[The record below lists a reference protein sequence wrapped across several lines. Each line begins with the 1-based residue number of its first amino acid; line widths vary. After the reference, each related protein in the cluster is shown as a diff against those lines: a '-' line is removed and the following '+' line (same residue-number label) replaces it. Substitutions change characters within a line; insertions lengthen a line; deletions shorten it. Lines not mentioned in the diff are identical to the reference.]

1 MEHWIVDSARDGKTF
16 LIYDDNAGDDARF
29 IRVHGGS
36 YEDAIEIARR
46 MNEGQSK

>member
-1 MEHWIVDSARDGKTF
+1 MENWVVDPVRDGKTF

-36 YEDAIEIARR
+36 QEDADEIARR
-46 MNEGQSK
+46 MNEGQPK